1 MAKKKVRT
9 LRYKTMRINEQA
21 PRAGEIT
28 QDKDTIIVHQVSDTE
43 AKAYAT
49 DQNGKLL
56 EITSSS
62 QSNAEGSNAIDK
74 GGFLEMLKSHLGE
87 AKELLENA
95 KLVKSTFV
103 NDTDVPI
110 RFRTESGRWIELK
123 EREERVFYFNKA
135 VVGTGSELLTF
146 NGEDYP
152 NQTFSITGTDELH
165 YFGEYVRSS
174 TVLRVRN
181 TQQVR
186 IKEVKNVRD
195 VYYTVELEGDLEGR
209 VYLGSGGETAYPSQ
223 DRVEVVHDEIPEVL
237 LDVYDVHSDH
247 LRVEVDGEEIQV
259 YQQDASVAMYK
270 IPARD
275 ARIRVTEVVQ

>member
-1 MAKKKVRT
+1 MTQEELTRK
-9 LRYKTMRINEQA
+9 I
-21 PRAGEIT
+21 GEIRNT
-28 QDKDTIIVHQVSDTE
+28 TDKHGYDGYHITLAEVLD
-43 AKAYAT
+43 AFAAFLLK
-49 DQNGKLL
+49 DKGK
-56 EITSSS
+56 EETGESTTP
-62 QSNAEGSNAIDK
+62 QAEQ

-103 NDTDVPI
+103 NNTDVPI
-110 RFRTESGRWIELK
+110 RFRTESGRQIELK

-152 NQTFSITGTDELH
+152 GQAFSING
-165 YFGEYVRSS
+165 GNGVRYLGDFIESS
-174 TVLRVRN
+174 SVFNVEN
-181 TQQVR
+181 TQYTQ
-186 IKEVKNVRD
+186 ITEVKNARNVR
-195 VYYTVELEGDLEGR
+195 YTVELGEGLESH
-209 VYLGSGGETAYPSQ
+209 VYVGDAGNIAHSPQEIVET
-223 DRVEVVHDEIPEVL
+223 VHDGKQNVN
-237 LDVYDVHSDH
+237 LDVYDIHSDH

-259 YQQDASVAMYK
+259 YQQDASVAMYL

>member
-1 MAKKKVRT
+1 MTQEELTRK
-9 LRYKTMRINEQA
+9 I
-21 PRAGEIT
+21 GEIRNT
-28 QDKDTIIVHQVSDTE
+28 TDEHGYDGYHITLAEVLDAFAAFLLKDK
-43 AKAYAT
+43 
-49 DQNGKLL
+49 GK
-56 EITSSS
+56 EGTGETTTP
-62 QSNAEGSNAIDK
+62 QAEQ
-74 GGFLEMLKSHLGE
+74 GGFLEAVKNNIGE
-87 AKELLENA
+87 VKELLENA
-95 KLVKSTFV
+95 KLVKSAFV
-103 NDTDVPI
+103 NNTDVPI

-123 EREERVFYFNKA
+123 EREERVFYFKD
-135 VVGTGSELLTF
+135 GETRGISELLIF
-146 NGEDYP
+146 DGEHYP

-186 IKEVKNVRD
+186 IKEVKNARD
-195 VYYTVELEGDLEGR
+195 VYYTVELEGNLEGR
-209 VYLGSGGETAYPSQ
+209 VYLGSGGDIAYPSQ

-259 YQQDASVAMYK
+259 YQQDASVAMYL